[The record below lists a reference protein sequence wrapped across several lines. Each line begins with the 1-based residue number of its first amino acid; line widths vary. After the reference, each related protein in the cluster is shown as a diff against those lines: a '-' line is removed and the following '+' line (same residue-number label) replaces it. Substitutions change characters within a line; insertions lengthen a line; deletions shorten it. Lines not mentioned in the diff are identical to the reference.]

1 MKVWENYLKTYLR
14 ARPLF
19 LSVLRAKEA
28 FLYRNFLPLK
38 QPVLDFGCGDG
49 FFAKIAFSHKSKI
62 QNPKSKFNENII
74 DVGLDIRE
82 SRIKE
87 AKAQG
92 IYKKILMYDGKVIPF
107 KKGSFATV
115 VSNSVLEHVS
125 DLDQALSEISRI
137 LKPKG
142 KFLTTVM
149 AGKWE
154 DYLIGTK
161 LIGKSYKDYMRKKQ
175 AHINL
180 LTRIEWDNKFKKSG
194 FRIVRTIGHFDK
206 FSSGLID
213 FLHYVSIPSL
223 ISYKLTGKWV
233 ILPFLAEIIYPK
245 SFLIKM
251 TKNNVSPD
259 SSAALFYELEKV
271 TGGQSRL
278 NRDCPL

>member
-1 MKVWENYLKTYLR
+1 MNAQEKLLSLYLR
-14 ARPLF
+14 NRPLF

-28 FLYRNFLPLK
+28 YLYRNFLPLK
-38 QPVLDFGCGDG
+38 KPVLDFGCGDG

-62 QNPKSKFNENII
+62 LNPKSKFNENII

-92 IYKKILMYDGKVIPF
+92 IYKKILIYDGKVIPF

-125 DLDQALSEISRI
+125 DLDQTLSEISRI
-137 LKPKG
+137 LKPNG

-149 AGKWE
+149 TGKWE
-154 DYLIGTK
+154 DYLWGVKIFG
-161 LIGKSYKDYMRKKQ
+161 GAYKNYMRRKQ
-175 AHINL
+175 VHVNL
-180 LTRIEWDNKFKKSG
+180 LSRTDWDEKFKKAG
-194 FRIVRTIGHFDK
+194 FRIVRKIGHLDK

-233 ILPFLAEIIYPK
+233 ILPKISDFIYPK
-245 SFLIKM
+245 EFLIDM
-251 TKNNVSPD
+251 TKNNVAPD
-259 SSAALFYELEKV
+259 SSGALFYELEKK
-271 TGGQSRL
+271 
-278 NRDCPL
+278 